1 MYAAQ
6 EAESLQK
13 SSQMVSDLTSLSQ
26 SILGDL
32 GEQRTRM
39 KVSYQFEPPNRPL
52 EHALTL
58 YGDRSLGSANK
69 TARYCKPSR
78 PFEFAAACD

>member
-6 EAESLQK
+6 ESESLQR

-32 GEQRTRM
+32 GEQRSRM
-39 KVSYQFEPPNRPL
+39 KVRTRLLVRGEGGAVGIDL
-52 EHALTL
+52 
-58 YGDRSLGSANK
+58 GDVLL
-69 TARYCKPSR
+69 C
-78 PFEFAAACD
+78 

>member
-39 KVSYQFEPPNRPL
+39 KVR
-52 EHALTL
+52 
-58 YGDRSLGSANK
+58 
-69 TARYCKPSR
+69 
-78 PFEFAAACD
+78 

>member
-6 EAESLQK
+6 ESESLQR

-32 GEQRTRM
+32 GEQRSRM
-39 KVSYQFEPPNRPL
+39 KVRTRLLVRGEGAVGIDLRRRIALL
-52 EHALTL
+52 ECAHQ
-58 YGDRSLGSANK
+58 
-69 TARYCKPSR
+69 
-78 PFEFAAACD
+78 AAGYRQ